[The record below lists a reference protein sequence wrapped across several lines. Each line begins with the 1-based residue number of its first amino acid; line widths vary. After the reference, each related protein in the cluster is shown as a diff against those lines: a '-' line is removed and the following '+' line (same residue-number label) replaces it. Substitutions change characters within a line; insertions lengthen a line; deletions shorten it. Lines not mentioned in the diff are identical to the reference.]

1 MSSTTSSRPSEA
13 APSSTVFSYA
23 QAAKGRTPTTT
34 APALQQ
40 SNQAI
45 SGVNTPQKDSISSV
59 NTPSVGSE
67 RGAGSVNGTN
77 DVASQSDT
85 QADVSSTQPKLAASS
100 KPVSSPSSPSFGTAS
115 TATLS
120 KEDKDDDFVLVG
132 HSSESARER
141 HTQLGNATEKSGE
154 EKEAKRGKKGKKQK
168 NAEKEAEKEKE
179 EVKPEILVPAPL
191 PTVNFWSQRKEVASK
206 AKPTSMSSP
215 QVAPDVPAANEAT
228 KSTNFKNRTKIGS
241 TEEAEKGALA
251 NGTTKDAGKSQ
262 KKGGDVTY
270 KAKEEQSAKRA
281 SPRGGR
287 VTETDEKPVVN
298 QLPPPVEDAVSWP
311 TPETASEEE
320 KRKALE
326 KSEKEEKDEAN
337 SNKQP
342 RPKEKWVTVPYTPS
356 VTFNTP
362 MPTRG
367 ARGRGGARGGR
378 TDASGRPTNV
388 NGEKS
393 STITSSQVDG
403 RPAGESD
410 VRAAPIPPI
419 PNRQANEQSSARNQ
433 RKSATTDKAKNEPV
447 KNDSGAPTDARLHS
461 GVTSEP
467 LSGHSQ
473 DHPIRDATKSF
484 KQDHTSGNFNEIN
497 SQPRSNRQSES
508 GLRGSEVNLGKEV
521 GQPPR
526 DRAEGRSDRGRG
538 GGFRGRGG
546 HNGFPNGQHPQHAFP
561 NGHPSQVPNGYPIRQ
576 SSGPYSPPLQQQP
589 FANQYVPAPTRN
601 GRNSNQSRSQSI
613 PNSGMYRNFGPGGA
627 AGQHMSPLQTSN
639 PMYDYSMQSI
649 SAGPYTPYIDSLSI
663 VAMVTMQLEYYF
675 SIDNL
680 CKDVYLR
687 KHMDSQGFVFL
698 SFIAGF
704 KRIQSLTQDFEL
716 LKWACS
722 QSDIIEIVKGADGH
736 DRLRRKEGWE
746 QWVLAVEERDEAA
759 RHDGPGETFTLNQWI
774 QRTQPMPHMMNSNHH
789 TMSPVFSP
797 NGTDQMYRPYS
808 NGVSVTPS
816 MNGNGASHPEVPL
829 SAAVPEFAPG
839 HSPVNGLGVNG
850 HHDPL
855 ESEITF
861 SDEEVAALTLVFAS
875 PRCSEEAKP
884 KIPFHNASSRTFSN
898 GSIDG
903 KSVTD
908 EYNDDSRQ
916 GRTLTNGART
926 SET

>member
-1 MSSTTSSRPSEA
+1 M
-13 APSSTVFSYA
+13 
-23 QAAKGRTPTTT
+23 
-34 APALQQ
+34 
-40 SNQAI
+40 
-45 SGVNTPQKDSISSV
+45 
-59 NTPSVGSE
+59 NTPSAGSE
-67 RGAGSVNGTN
+67 QGVGSVNGSN
-77 DVASQSDT
+77 DLASQSDT
-85 QADVSSTQPKLAASS
+85 QADVSSTEPKAATSS

-132 HSSESARER
+132 HSSESTRER
-141 HTQLGNATEKSGE
+141 HTQNGNTTEKSGE

-206 AKPTSMSSP
+206 SKPTSIASS
-215 QVAPDVPAANEAT
+215 QVASDVSVANDGA
-228 KSTNFKNRTKIGS
+228 KSANFKNRAKVGN
-241 TEEAEKGALA
+241 TEEAEKGALV
-251 NGTTKDAGKSQ
+251 NGITKEAGKSQ
-262 KKGGDVTY
+262 KKGGDITY
-270 KAKEEQSAKRA
+270 KAKEEQSAKRG

-287 VTETDEKPVVN
+287 VTETDEKPAGN

-311 TPETASEEE
+311 TPETALEEE

-326 KSEKEEKDEAN
+326 KSEKEEKDETN

-342 RPKEKWVTVPYTPS
+342 RPKEKWVTVPYTPT

-378 TDASGRPTNV
+378 TDANGRLTNL

-393 STITSSQVDG
+393 STTTSSQVGVDG

-410 VRAAPIPPI
+410 IRAASLPPT
-419 PNRQANEQSSARNQ
+419 PNRQSNEQSGARNQ
-433 RKSATTDKAKNEPV
+433 RKSTSTEKTKNEPV
-447 KNDSGAPTDARLHS
+447 KNDSGAPIDARLHS
-461 GVTSEP
+461 GVTTEP

-484 KQDHTSGNFNEIN
+484 KQDHMSGTFNETN
-497 SQPRSNRQSES
+497 SQARSNRQSES
-508 GLRGSEVNLGKEV
+508 GRGSETHFGKDGNQV
-521 GQPPR
+521 PR
-526 DRAEGRSDRGRG
+526 DRAEGRSDRGR

-546 HNGFPNGQHPQHAFP
+546 HNGFPNGQHPQHTFT
-561 NGHPSQVPNGYPIRQ
+561 NGHPSQVPNGYPVRQ

-589 FANQYVPAPTRN
+589 FANQYVPTPARN

-627 AGQHMSPLQTSN
+627 AAQHMSPLQTSN

-649 SAGPYTPYIDSLSI
+649 SAGPYTPYIDNLSI
-663 VAMVTMQLEYYF
+663 IAMVTMQLEYYF

-716 LKWACS
+716 LKFACS
-722 QSDIIEIVKGADGH
+722 ESDIIEIVKGNDGH

-746 QWVLAVEERDEAA
+746 QWVLALDERDEAA
-759 RHDGPGETFTLNQWI
+759 RHSGPVETFTIAQWNQGI
-774 QRTQPMPHMMNSNHH
+774 HQQMMNSNHH

-797 NGTDQMYRPYS
+797 NGTEQIYRPYT
-808 NGVSVTPS
+808 NGVNLTSNV
-816 MNGNGASHPEVPL
+816 NGNGVSHPEVPL
-829 SAAVPEFAPG
+829 SAAVPDFAPG
-839 HSPVNGLGVNG
+839 LLPVNGLAVNG

-855 ESEITF
+855 ELEITF
-861 SDEEVAALTLVFAS
+861 SDEEVTALTLVFAS
-875 PRCSEEAKP
+875 PKGNEDAKP
-884 KIPFHNASSRTFSN
+884 KVPFHNASSRTFSN

-916 GRTLTNGART
+916 GRTLNSGARI